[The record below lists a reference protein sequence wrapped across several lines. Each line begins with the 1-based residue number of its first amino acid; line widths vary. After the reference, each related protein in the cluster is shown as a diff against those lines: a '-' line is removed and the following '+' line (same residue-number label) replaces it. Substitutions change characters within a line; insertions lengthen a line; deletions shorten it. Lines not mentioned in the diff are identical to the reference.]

1 MRLRFR
7 HAAADLC
14 RRAPQW
20 VLPALVVVCA
30 LPVAAWADHTVE
42 TRLIKPVRGEVRIHW
57 QAQVSEAGGA
67 FIVYRG
73 RGGNYKEVARLVA
86 DANGDYEVVDR
97 GWRDGRSTYQLRY
110 RASDHSE
117 FVLVTSAVHL
127 EVIDSSTAAGWL
139 AGHAQPV
146 TLPSALRIPIPN
158 VAGPRIDAGPAPAGE
173 NGRQPPTP
181 PPRRA

>member
-7 HAAADLC
+7 IAAADLC

-20 VLPALVVVCA
+20 VLPAFVVVCA
-30 LPVAAWADHTVE
+30 LPVAARADHPVE

-73 RGGNYKEVARLVA
+73 RGSNYEEVARLAA
-86 DANGDYEVVDR
+86 DADGDYEVVDR

-117 FVLVTSAVHL
+117 LVLVTSAVHL
-127 EVIDSSTAAGWL
+127 EVIDSSMAVGWL

-146 TLPSALRIPIPN
+146 TLPRAMKIPGPSLSGPWIA
-158 VAGPRIDAGPAPAGE
+158 AGLAPAGDR
-173 NGRQPPTP
+173 GREPPTP